1 MLLEFE
7 DLVKKY
13 NMDISGVLHVGAHLA
28 EEAELYDSIGIKNVF
43 WVEGNPNVLRKL
55 NRHLR
60 NFPSQ
65 TLIEALVYDRDGEHL
80 EFNITN
86 YDGMSSSILEFGTH
100 TSFSPEIKFVDKV
113 ERDSRSVDSLAAEYD
128 MQDIN
133 LLNLDIQG
141 AEKYAIA
148 GATDLLKGVDYIF
161 TEINK
166 KEVYVGCTK
175 VKELDQMLS
184 DFQRVE
190 TFWVHDQG
198 WGDGLYVRKSLL

>member
-1 MLLEFE
+1 MLLEFN

-13 NMDISGVLHVGAHLA
+13 DMNISGVLHVGAHLG
-28 EEAELYDSIGIKNVF
+28 EEAPLYDALGVKNVF
-43 WVEGNPNVLRKL
+43 WVEGNPHVLQKL
-55 NRHLR
+55 NKKLAAYGH
-60 NFPSQ
+60 
-65 TLIEALVYDRDGEHL
+65 TVIDALVYDKDGVPL

-100 TSFSPEIKFVDKV
+100 TSFSPEIHFVDKV
-113 ERDSRSVDSLAAEYD
+113 KKDSRSIDSLVAEYGIED
-128 MQDIN
+128 VN

-141 AEKYAIA
+141 AEKYALN
-148 GATDLLKGVDYIF
+148 GATNFLSNVDYVF

-175 VKELDQMLS
+175 VKELDQILS
-184 DFQRVE
+184 DFKRVE